1 MQIRPLASQ
10 DREPLSK
17 LLGRIETFTPAEVE
31 CALELVDIALKGTS
45 PDYLV
50 LVATKADQLLE
61 YICYGPTPM
70 TDGCFDLYWVA
81 SDSKARGMGVGK
93 KLVLAMEADL
103 RARKG
108 RVIRVETSATE
119 AYGPT
124 RGFYDVMQYTEECR
138 FKDFYK
144 VGEDLVTL
152 SKKL

>member
-1 MQIRPLASQ
+1 MEIRPVASQ
-10 DREPLSK
+10 DRAQLAK
-17 LLGRIETFTPAEVE
+17 LLDRIETFSRPEVE
-31 CALELVDIALKGTS
+31 VALELIDAALKGTN

-50 LVATKADQLLE
+50 MVAADGEQVLG

-81 SDSKARGMGVGK
+81 SDPQARGRGVGGR
-93 KLVLAMEADL
+93 LVRAMEADL

-108 RVIRVETSATE
+108 RIVRVETSAME

-124 RGFYDVMQYTEECR
+124 RGFYEAMQYLEESR
-138 FKDFYK
+138 FRDFYK